1 MKKAAA
7 IDATLEDLE
16 LKAVLLRLSARKF
29 ARDIEILSAHQRK
42 HASTNLSPHIRRLIR
57 IRIAAHSDMRIAE
70 QEVCES
76 QEYYLLKRV
85 EAK

>member
-1 MKKAAA
+1 MNKTAA
-7 IDATLEDLE
+7 IDSMLEDLE

-42 HASTNLSPHIRRLIR
+42 HSGTNLSPYIRRLIR
-57 IRIAAHSDMRIAE
+57 IRVAVHSDIRIAE

-76 QEYYLLKRV
+76 QEYYLLKRG